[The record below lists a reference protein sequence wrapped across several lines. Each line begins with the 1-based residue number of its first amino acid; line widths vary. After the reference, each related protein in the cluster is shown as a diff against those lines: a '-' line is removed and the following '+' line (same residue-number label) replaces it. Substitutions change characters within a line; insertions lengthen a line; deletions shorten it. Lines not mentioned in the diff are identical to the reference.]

1 MATFDELE
9 ILKAAETLAD
19 EIWQYVTK
27 MPAFARDVLGGQ
39 LARAVDSVG
48 ANIAEA
54 YGRFHYGEKIQF
66 LYYARGSL
74 FEAKYWINRVQT
86 RNLMPTTEGQ
96 RYAERLDKLA
106 RQLNTFVASLKT
118 VRQTDTSKS
127 SPPSLRET
135 QTPYTPDILA
145 ALDKANFITEDELVW
160 LNAPIN
166 QSTLTNY

>member
-1 MATFDELE
+1 MVICACRWGGKLATFDELE

-74 FEAKYWINRVQT
+74 FEAKYWIEYKRAI
-86 RNLMPTTEGQ
+86 LCQ
-96 RYAERLDKLA
+96 RQRDNDMQKDL
-106 RQLNTFVASLKT
+106 TSSHAS
-118 VRQTDTSKS
+118 
-127 SPPSLRET
+127 
-135 QTPYTPDILA
+135 
-145 ALDKANFITEDELVW
+145 
-160 LNAPIN
+160 
-166 QSTLTNY
+166 